1 MNWEVTFLNK
11 KFLFVVPFLMA
22 AMVFFTGC
30 FWDKSDNNTENQQ
43 DDTSMTTEETDGDTN
58 LNEESTETGESE
70 KEGNDANS
78 NVEDKEDKES
88 DEQSLNDDSNS
99 KNSDDIESYSYESGK
114 DLVNDKRI
122 KKMKNS
128 KNYNSNIEID

>member
-1 MNWEVTFLNK
+1 MGCSTTREKLESRMLVLKLKKIEINQEREERIKDLQRITGKPVIRNEIPDYIDYSNDMNDELN
-11 KFLFVVPFLMA
+11 
-22 AMVFFTGC
+22 
-30 FWDKSDNNTENQQ
+30 
-43 DDTSMTTEETDGDTN
+43 
-58 LNEESTETGESE
+58 SE
-70 KEGNDANS
+70 KSYENN
-78 NVEDKEDKES
+78 NNERQNNFNK
-88 DEQSLNDDSNS
+88 NSNS